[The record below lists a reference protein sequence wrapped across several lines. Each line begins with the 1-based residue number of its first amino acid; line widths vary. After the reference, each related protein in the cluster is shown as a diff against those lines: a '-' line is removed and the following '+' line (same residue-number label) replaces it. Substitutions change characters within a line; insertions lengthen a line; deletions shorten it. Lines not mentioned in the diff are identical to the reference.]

1 MNHLTAK
8 APYVLQH
15 KRAVLRWIESHKG
28 TISMGTLYGW
38 LIYPVCEEVTA
49 WEAQGEASSP
59 VGLDS
64 GRGSQ
69 VHKPPSSPG
78 WCQLSCDTAGQ
89 SILGHR
95 FCSRVLTA
103 TLTPMGVCCDL
114 QHPSVSAYWVFQSYL
129 GHRVALVA
137 LAWKLS
143 RAAASLSASGFNRAG
158 MQILHQFPPVAWLG
172 VRCPSSHCL

>member
-15 KRAVLRWIESHKG
+15 KRAVLRWIESQEG

-49 WEAQGEASSP
+49 WEAQGEASSS

-64 GRGSQ
+64 GRDSQ

-78 WCQLSCDTAGQ
+78 LVSAALWHCWAEHFGAQVLLQGSDSHPDPHGD
-89 SILGHR
+89 LLW
-95 FCSRVLTA
+95 LTA
-103 TLTPMGVCCDL
+103 PICLCL
-114 QHPSVSAYWVFQSYL
+114 L
-129 GHRVALVA
+129 G
-137 LAWKLS
+137 
-143 RAAASLSASGFNRAG
+143 FP
-158 MQILHQFPPVAWLG
+158 ILPWAQG
-172 VRCPSSHCL
+172 CIGGSCLKTQQGSCFIICIWI